1 MRFRVGQMQDFRYS
15 KHPVIHNCTDMDS
28 SRSPHSC
35 MDFLFSFLAS
45 SNAPVVITDALQPD
59 HPIVFVNAAFERVT
73 GYRLADIAGTNCRF
87 LQGADRHQPDRARL
101 ADALAGGVAVE
112 CTLRNYR
119 KNGAMF
125 WNRLY
130 VFPIRNEAG
139 DVTHFAGF
147 QHDMTA
153 EKQLVNA
160 LEDAGLERERLIDR
174 IGRKRAESA
183 RLSRDLINAQEAE
196 RKALARELHDELG
209 QRLSAL
215 NLLLHRAL
223 PYFEGGSGHELW
235 TQAELELGALVGLV
249 RGMSVSLRPPGLDYF
264 GLEPTIGHLLSRQ
277 FEAGPS
283 YVFEY
288 AGLPPRLDA
297 ALEIAV
303 FRLVQESVTNIVRHA
318 RARHVVV
325 ELNGGARGDEIEVIV
340 RDDGVGFDATR
351 WREHGARSGRSG
363 LGGMS
368 ERVHLLGGSFRVD
381 SAAGRGTR
389 ITATL
394 PLQPLEEK

>member
-1 MRFRVGQMQDFRYS
+1 ME
-15 KHPVIHNCTDMDS
+15 S
-28 SRSPHSC
+28 SRFPHRC
-35 MDFLFSFLAS
+35 MDFLFSFLES
-45 SNAPVVITDALQPD
+45 SNAPVVITDALHPD
-59 HPIVFVNAAFERVT
+59 HPLVFVNAAFEHVS
-73 GYRLADIAGTNCRF
+73 GYARAEAVGHNCRF
-87 LQGADRHQPDRARL
+87 LQGADRDQPDRARL
-101 ADALAGGVAVE
+101 ADALARGVAVE

-119 KNGAMF
+119 KNGEMF

-130 VFPIRNEAG
+130 VFPIRDEAG
-139 DVTHFAGF
+139 AVTHFAGF
-147 QHDMTA
+147 QHDMTG
-153 EKQLVNA
+153 ERQLAGA
-160 LEDAGLERERLIDR
+160 LAAASAERERLIDT
-174 IGRKRAESA
+174 INRKRAHTL

-215 NLLLHRAL
+215 NLWLHRAL
-223 PYFEGGSGHELW
+223 PYFDAGGGRALW

-249 RGMSVSLRPPGLDYF
+249 RDMSVSLRPPGLDYF
-264 GLEPTIGHLLSRQ
+264 GLEPTIRHLLSRQ
-277 FEAGPS
+277 FETGPS

-297 ALEIAV
+297 ALEIGV

-318 RARHVVV
+318 RAQHVVV
-325 ELNGGARGDEIEVIV
+325 EVNGGANGDEIEVIV
-340 RDDGVGFDATR
+340 RDDGAGFDATQ

-368 ERVHLLGGSFRVD
+368 ERVQLLGGSFRVD
-381 SAAGRGTR
+381 SAVGRGTR

-394 PLQPLEEK
+394 PLYLPEEK